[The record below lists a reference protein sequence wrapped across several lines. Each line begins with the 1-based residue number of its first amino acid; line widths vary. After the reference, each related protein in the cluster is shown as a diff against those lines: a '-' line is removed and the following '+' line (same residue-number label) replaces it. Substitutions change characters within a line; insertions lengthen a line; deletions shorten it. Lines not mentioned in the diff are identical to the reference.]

1 MSQIVLNLSSR
12 KNTVFRERLCEQE
25 RKSSVKKTSHDFF
38 PAFTFSFGYDLH
50 NYHMLFT
57 FLKPNPCTT
66 FSMQFWMRNLMN
78 YIFTYPQK
86 LLYISVKNMPIISKA
101 RVTYIGIPESFC
113 AFSRP
118 LCAYDQAKPKIF
130 YILPRR
136 HEVLT
141 LEGEEDLK
149 V

>member
-1 MSQIVLNLSSR
+1 
-12 KNTVFRERLCEQE
+12 
-25 RKSSVKKTSHDFF
+25 
-38 PAFTFSFGYDLH
+38 
-50 NYHMLFT
+50 MLFT

-78 YIFTYPQK
+78 YISTYPQK

-101 RVTYIGIPESFC
+101 RVTYIGIPESFALFLDHC
-113 AFSRP
+113 V
-118 LCAYDQAKPKIF
+118 LYDQAKPKIF

-149 V
+149 VWQYEFLSFQGSDTKLDRFLPIVLSSLRKCKNLTFKVNYPCQKWSDSFK